1 MLQGRRSTLLGAL
14 LIGIGVLTVGWGCSS
29 KQVTSGSGDQST
41 TTKKGKGEAQT
52 VLQEPIVSIPTA
64 SPGAGVPEP
73 DTRPGLVTPSTPGG
87 GSVPNQGSAPPPP
100 AASAITPASSSPDLK
115 SPGDI
120 FFDFD
125 QYEVPRDAIPVLE
138 SNALLVRDNPGQSF
152 LIEGH
157 CDERGTLAYN
167 LVLGEKRAKAA
178 KRYLEGL
185 GISASRIQTTSYGE
199 VKPFCKEHNE
209 GCWKYNR
216 RAHFVIQ

>member
-1 MLQGRRSTLLGAL
+1 M
-14 LIGIGVLTVGWGCSS
+14 
-29 KQVTSGSGDQST
+29 
-41 TTKKGKGEAQT
+41 TTKGNEAAET
-52 VLQEPIVSIPTA
+52 VRQEPIA
-64 SPGAGVPEP
+64 SL
-73 DTRPGLVTPSTPGG
+73 TTPAANGDSRAPNSRASFSGPATPG
-87 GSVPNQGSAPPPP
+87 SSPLPSRGSAPSPVSPS
-100 AASAITPASSSPDLK
+100 ASNAPDFT

-125 QYEVPRDAIPVLE
+125 QYAIRRDAQPVLE
-138 SNALLVRDNPGQSF
+138 RNASWIKNESGKSF

-178 KRYLEGL
+178 KRYLEDL
-185 GISASRIQTTSYGE
+185 GVPAARLLTTSYGE